1 MSIIKLSVNN
11 SVLINL
17 IMILVIVFGVFTVF
31 NMPKEEMPPVDFGSA
46 IIVVAYPGVTPSEIE
61 TQIVKKIEDEI
72 SDVDDLDYIEST
84 CTEGKATISVNFKPN
99 ANTDDCWNNLNSELN
114 KVKDL
119 PKDAMDPVA
128 IRLNMREVNEICDVA
143 ISGDFSENSLR
154 NIADEL
160 KDRILDIDH
169 VSKTDVSGTRER
181 QIWVEGDL
189 KKLEAYGLTLDDIS
203 NAIRMRN
210 NNYPNGTIKYGAAE
224 FLVRTVGEF
233 NKVDDIG
240 HLIISTDN
248 LGNSVKLSDVATV
261 KDTLEEQNVIS
272 KLDGEKSVTIF
283 VYKDVDGNIIDVVKD
298 VRKEVKAFAKNNPGV
313 KAVVRNDGSIEVSK
327 SMKVLGS
334 NAVLGIILVFFSLW
348 IFIGWRNAIL
358 AAWGIPFS
366 FLLAFI
372 IMNAFDITI
381 NNLSLFA
388 LILVLG
394 MIVDDAI
401 VVLENVHRYLEMGF
415 SPKEA
420 TIKGA
425 EEIMWPVIAAVLTT
439 IAAFIPMLMM
449 SGMMGK
455 FMHFFPIVVSI
466 ALAASLFEALFV
478 LPSHVA
484 EMAKPINVKTH
495 KISPIQIKITNG
507 YRKIIKA
514 ALKHRIITVL
524 SVIFALI
531 LSGMVIVFQLIPLQ
545 FFPQH
550 TPKTL
555 KLQLTTPIGTEL
567 DKTNEVVTRIENHLE
582 TMKERH
588 DIESIVTTVGS
599 MILRHQW
606 EEASSNAEIRMDFI
620 DADEMK
626 YPLDEIKNSLRKFM
640 NTIPEITS
648 YKFKLTKSG
657 PPTGEDIELRVKG
670 NKLTTLKEISDYL
683 EKVLEKIPGV
693 TDISSTYS
701 KGKDELRIIPN
712 YEQLGIYGIT
722 TAQISSAV
730 RTALYGSTVST
741 FRGGD
746 LDEYDIIVKEKPD
759 NIDNLSE
766 LANLKIR
773 TRTGNLVPLKD
784 LAELKQVD
792 GIAEIVHRDRKR
804 IVTITADVS
813 NYQDNGRTITQTPNN
828 VKNILFGNKIKKID
842 GKLANFE
849 KKFPG
854 YILENGGQAEEQKK
868 SYTSLMYAFIV
879 ALFLVFAILA
889 TQFKSYVQP
898 LIVMLTIPF
907 SFIGV
912 IFGLLVTRLPF
923 SLNTMISVVA
933 LAGVVVNDSLVLVD
947 FVNKERELGM
957 DRWHSLINA
966 GVTRL
971 RPILLTTITTIFGM
985 APMII
990 STSTATQDWK
1000 PMAVSISFGLAF
1012 ATILTLVVIPVIY
1025 SLVDSLF
1032 GRLGITRFKT
1042 HISFEEAMA
1051 QDDAKEE

>member
-31 NMPKEEMPPVDFGSA
+31 HMPKEEMPPVDFGSA

-84 CTEGKATISVNFKPN
+84 CTEGKASIYVNFKPK
-99 ANTDDCWNNLNSELN
+99 ANVDDCWNNLNSELN

-143 ISGDFSENSLR
+143 ISGNFSENSLR
-154 NIADEL
+154 EIADDL
-160 KDRILDIDH
+160 KDRLLDINH
-169 VSKTDVSGTRER
+169 VSKTDVSGTRKR

-210 NNYPNGTIKYGAAE
+210 NNYPNGTIKYGSAE

-233 NKVDDIG
+233 NNVEDIG
-240 HLIISTDN
+240 HLIISSDN
-248 LGNSVKLSDVATV
+248 LGNSIRINDVATV
-261 KDTLEEQNVIS
+261 KDTLEERNVIS
-272 KLDGEKSVTIF
+272 KLDGKKSVNIF
-283 VYKDVDGNIIDVVKD
+283 VYKDAEGNIIDVIKD
-298 VRKEVKAFAKNNPGV
+298 IRKEVKEYVSNNPGV
-313 KAVVRNDGSIEVSK
+313 KAVVRNDGSIEVRK
-327 SMKVLGS
+327 SMKVLGG

-366 FLLAFI
+366 FLMAFI
-372 IMNAFDITI
+372 IMNVFDITI

-425 EEIMWPVIAAVLTT
+425 QEIMWPVIAAVLTT
-439 IAAFIPMLMM
+439 IAAFIPMLLMT
-449 SGMMGK
+449 GMMGK

-466 ALAASLFEALFV
+466 TLAASLFEALVV
-478 LPSHVA
+478 LPSHIS
-484 EMAKPINVKTH
+484 ELAKPIDVKTH
-495 KISPIQIKITNG
+495 KISPIQIKVTNF
-507 YRKIIKA
+507 YKKIIKS
-514 ALKHRIITVL
+514 ALKHRLITVF

-531 LSGMVIVFQLIPLQ
+531 LSGMVIVFQLIPFQ

-555 KLQLTTPIGTEL
+555 KLQITTPVGTEL
-567 DKTNEVVTRIENHLE
+567 DKTNEVITKIENYLE

-588 DIESIVTTVGS
+588 DIESIVTTVGR
-599 MILRHQW
+599 MIVSHRW
-606 EEASSNAEIRMDFI
+606 EDSSSNAELRLDLI
-620 DADEMK
+620 DADKMK
-626 YPLDEIKNSLRKFM
+626 YSLYDIKKSIRKFM

-648 YKFKLTKSG
+648 YKFKLAKSG

-670 NKLTTLKEISDYL
+670 NKLSSLKEISDYL
-683 EKVLEKIPGV
+683 ENVLKEIPGV
-693 TDISSTYS
+693 TDISSSYS
-701 KGKDELRIIPN
+701 KGKDELRIVPN
-712 YEQLGIYGIT
+712 YDKLGIYGIT
-722 TAQISSAV
+722 TAQISSSV

-746 LDEYDIIVKEKPD
+746 LDEYDIIVKEKTTD
-759 NIDNLSE
+759 IDNLSE
-766 LANLKIR
+766 LKNLKIR
-773 TRTGNLVPLKD
+773 TKFGNMVALKD
-784 LAELKQVD
+784 VAELSQVE
-792 GIAEIVHRDRKR
+792 GISEIVHRDRKR

-813 NYQDNGRTITQTPNN
+813 NYQINGKTIAQTPNN

-842 GKLANFE
+842 GKLKNFE
-849 KKFPG
+849 HKFPG
-854 YILENGGQAEEQKK
+854 YILENGGQAEEQRK
-868 SYTSLMYAFIV
+868 SYTSLMYAFLV

-912 IFGLLVTRLPF
+912 IFGLLITQLPF

-947 FVNKERELGM
+947 FVNKEREMGM

-966 GVTRL
+966 GVIRL

-990 STSTATQDWK
+990 STSTATKDWK

-1012 ATILTLVVIPVIY
+1012 ATILTLIVIPVIY

-1032 GRLGITRFKT
+1032 GKLGVTRFKS
-1042 HISFEEAMA
+1042 HISFEEAMSH
-1051 QDDAKEE
+1051 DKE